1 VEKEEMRR
9 WGKRRTG
16 PGRYYLAP
24 GTCEAISDLREKGLT
39 FEEAIEE
46 ILSGRQHGK
55 VETDPDGID
64 AAGKRYSWDLVKGGR
79 DLS

>member
-1 VEKEEMRR
+1 MRR

-24 GTCEAISDLREKGLT
+24 GTCEAISEFREKGLT

-46 ILSGRQHGK
+46 LLSARQLEK

-64 AAGKRYSWDLVKGGR
+64 AAEKRYSWDLVKEGHE
-79 DLS
+79 LS